1 MIVNIFN
8 IFISTPRKYGGGGY
22 MKNPSWY
29 RGGTSR
35 RQRLMCVYLYI
46 NMLRT
51 VPGDH
56 FLPVLV
62 GMLLLFK

>member
-1 MIVNIFN
+1 
-8 IFISTPRKYGGGGY
+8 